1 MDFSKPITIAT
12 STSASLDLNSIT
24 ASPAANTP
32 LSGYM
37 VDSVSY
43 AGTPITGFIDP
54 LAQRD
59 GADTDIALLSPRSV
73 QIVCQVYGS
82 SHADFYDKLNA
93 INAAFAPYPTFAAAV
108 DGFRN
113 LDFNQPTSV
122 YSAYASTGIPMRLR
136 VRPSAL
142 PNYGL
147 RMTSVTPVTTD
158 RGLAASVSVTLAC
171 KDPRKICQT
180 PITQSLATTGTTSVT
195 NNGNYFAYPTVRLI
209 STGVQT
215 VTVSTSAWTTAVA
228 ISSGTTTTLV
238 NSTDRVVTVN
248 GTTDMSAL
256 TTATTGLP
264 YLEPG
269 ANTITFSTNQ
279 SGFIT
284 TLQIIFE
291 EAWL

>member
-24 ASPAANTP
+24 SSPAAGTP

-43 AGTPITGFIDP
+43 AGTPITGFTDP

-82 SHADFYDKLNA
+82 SQADFHDRINVL
-93 INAAFAPYPTFAAAV
+93 NAAFAPYPTFAAAV

-113 LDFNQPTSV
+113 LDFSQPTAT
-122 YSAYASTGIPMRLR
+122 YSAYASTGIPMRLK
-136 VRPSAL
+136 VRPSSL

-147 RMTSVTPVTTD
+147 RMASVTPQTTD
-158 RGLAASVSVTLAC
+158 RGVAASVNITLAC

-180 PITQSLATTGTTSVT
+180 AITQSLVTTATNSVV

-209 STGVQT
+209 TTSAQT

-228 ISSGTTTTLV
+228 IASGSTTTLI
-238 NSTDRVVTVN
+238 NSVDRVVTVN
-248 GTTDMSAL
+248 GTTDMSVL
-256 TTATTGLP
+256 TSVTTGLP

-269 ANTITFSTNQ
+269 TNNITLSTNQ
-279 SGFIT
+279 PGFIT
-284 TLQIIFE
+284 ASQIIYE